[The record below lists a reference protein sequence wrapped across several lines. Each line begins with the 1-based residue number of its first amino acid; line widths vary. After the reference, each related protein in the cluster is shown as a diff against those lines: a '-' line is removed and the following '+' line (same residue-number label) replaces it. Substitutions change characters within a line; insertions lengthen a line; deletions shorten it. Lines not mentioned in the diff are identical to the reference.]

1 MNVPFY
7 IARKY
12 FFSSKKI
19 NYVHILSLVSQFGIA
34 IGTIALVLVMSV
46 FNGFENLVLDMYN
59 VFDPHIRVTSN
70 DGKNFDS
77 DQVNKVIGNIDGVA
91 NFSSVLEEKILVEYN
106 SKQYIA
112 VIKGVDAN
120 YRELTNFDSLI
131 VDGGYIDDFKSNN
144 VAMVGRGIA
153 YYLSMHIGSVFDNL
167 RVYLPNRDSKNLLKL
182 EKAFTSSS
190 ISPVGV
196 FGVQQE
202 IDSKYIIVPLNFVQ
216 DLINRDKYV
225 SAIEIKLKSS
235 DSMINI
241 QNILKE
247 KLDSKYLIQNTLW
260 WIEYARLS
268 GIRVDTYPYSDKD
281 FMSDWTLAVMDE
293 YPNFNIVGEEW
304 SDNPIVISYWQKDKI
319 NHDGYVSFLPT
330 LMDFP
335 LQISFTE
342 ALLDDFSW
350 GNGFIKP
357 YKTLASDFLYPN
369 PNNLLIF
376 PDNHD
381 MTRFFTQVNN
391 DIDLFKM
398 GIVYYSTMRGIPQF
412 YYGTEILMNSDENP
426 GDHGLIRTEFPGGW
440 PDHSKNAFT
449 GDGLSYKERQTQL
462 FFKEILNWRKDNKV
476 IHNGK
481 LIQFAPKGGIYS
493 FFRILNNKMVWVI
506 FNRNNSSETLET
518 SRFDEL
524 IENYEIAFDVINK
537 KKVSISEKII
547 INAKS
552 ALILEIE

>member
-70 DGKNFDS
+70 EGKNFDS
-77 DQVNKVIGNIDGVA
+77 DEVNKVIGDIDGVA

-112 VIKGVDAN
+112 VIKGVDEN

-131 VDGGYIDDFKSNN
+131 VDGGYIDDFKNNN

-241 QNILKE
+241 QNLLKE
-247 KLDSKYLIQNTLW
+247 KLDSKYLIQNRFEQQEFLYKILNTERLVVVIILLFIVLIASFNIISSLIILIIDKKKD
-260 WIEYARLS
+260 IESLFNFGVENHSIKQVFIYKSMLGVFVGSFS
-268 GIRVDTYPYSDKD
+268 GI
-281 FMSDWTLAVMDE
+281 
-293 YPNFNIVGEEW
+293 I
-304 SDNPIVISYWQKDKI
+304 I
-319 NHDGYVSFLPT
+319 
-330 LMDFP
+330 
-335 LQISFTE
+335 
-342 ALLDDFSW
+342 
-350 GNGFIKP
+350 GFILAYLQQEFGLIKMGAGSFVIDAYP
-357 YKTLASDFLYPN
+357 VSIKLNDIIIIQLIVLLIGLLASWF
-369 PNNLLIF
+369 
-376 PDNHD
+376 
-381 MTRFFTQVNN
+381 
-391 DIDLFKM
+391 
-398 GIVYYSTMRGIPQF
+398 
-412 YYGTEILMNSDENP
+412 
-426 GDHGLIRTEFPGGW
+426 
-440 PDHSKNAFT
+440 
-449 GDGLSYKERQTQL
+449 
-462 FFKEILNWRKDNKV
+462 
-476 IHNGK
+476 
-481 LIQFAPKGGIYS
+481 
-493 FFRILNNKMVWVI
+493 
-506 FNRNNSSETLET
+506 T
-518 SRFDEL
+518 SRL
-524 IENYEIAFDVINK
+524 MLNRV
-537 KKVSISEKII
+537 
-547 INAKS
+547 
-552 ALILEIE
+552 

>member
-1 MNVPFY
+1 VNVPFY

-70 DGKNFDS
+70 EGKNFDS
-77 DQVNKVIGNIDGVA
+77 DEVNKVIGDIDGVA

-112 VIKGVDAN
+112 VIKGVDEN

-247 KLDSKYLIQNTLW
+247 KLDSKYLIQNRFEQQEFLYKILNTERLVVIIILLFIVLIASFNIISSLIILIIDKKKD
-260 WIEYARLS
+260 IESLFNFGVENHSIKKVFIYKSMLGVFVGSFS
-268 GIRVDTYPYSDKD
+268 GI
-281 FMSDWTLAVMDE
+281 
-293 YPNFNIVGEEW
+293 I
-304 SDNPIVISYWQKDKI
+304 I
-319 NHDGYVSFLPT
+319 
-330 LMDFP
+330 
-335 LQISFTE
+335 
-342 ALLDDFSW
+342 
-350 GNGFIKP
+350 GFILAYLQQEFGLIKMGAGSFVIDAYP
-357 YKTLASDFLYPN
+357 VSIKLNDIIIIQLIVLLIGLLASWF
-369 PNNLLIF
+369 
-376 PDNHD
+376 
-381 MTRFFTQVNN
+381 
-391 DIDLFKM
+391 
-398 GIVYYSTMRGIPQF
+398 
-412 YYGTEILMNSDENP
+412 
-426 GDHGLIRTEFPGGW
+426 
-440 PDHSKNAFT
+440 
-449 GDGLSYKERQTQL
+449 
-462 FFKEILNWRKDNKV
+462 
-476 IHNGK
+476 
-481 LIQFAPKGGIYS
+481 
-493 FFRILNNKMVWVI
+493 
-506 FNRNNSSETLET
+506 T
-518 SRFDEL
+518 SRL
-524 IENYEIAFDVINK
+524 MLNRV
-537 KKVSISEKII
+537 
-547 INAKS
+547 
-552 ALILEIE
+552 

>member
-1 MNVPFY
+1 MPFY

-112 VIKGVDAN
+112 VIKGVDEN

-247 KLDSKYLIQNTLW
+247 KLDSKYLIQNRFEQQEFLYKILNTERLVVIIILLFIVLIASFNIISSLIILIIDKKKD
-260 WIEYARLS
+260 IESLFNFGVENHSIKQVFIYKSMLGVFVGSFS
-268 GIRVDTYPYSDKD
+268 GIIIGFILAYLQQEFGLIKMGVGSFVIDAYPISIKLNDIIIIQ
-281 FMSDWTLAVMDE
+281 L
-293 YPNFNIVGEEW
+293 
-304 SDNPIVISYWQKDKI
+304 IVILI
-319 NHDGYVSFLPT
+319 GL
-330 LMDFP
+330 
-335 LQISFTE
+335 
-342 ALLDDFSW
+342 
-350 GNGFIKP
+350 
-357 YKTLASDFLYPN
+357 LASWF
-369 PNNLLIF
+369 
-376 PDNHD
+376 
-381 MTRFFTQVNN
+381 
-391 DIDLFKM
+391 
-398 GIVYYSTMRGIPQF
+398 
-412 YYGTEILMNSDENP
+412 
-426 GDHGLIRTEFPGGW
+426 
-440 PDHSKNAFT
+440 
-449 GDGLSYKERQTQL
+449 
-462 FFKEILNWRKDNKV
+462 
-476 IHNGK
+476 
-481 LIQFAPKGGIYS
+481 
-493 FFRILNNKMVWVI
+493 
-506 FNRNNSSETLET
+506 T
-518 SRFDEL
+518 SRL
-524 IENYEIAFDVINK
+524 MLNRV
-537 KKVSISEKII
+537 
-547 INAKS
+547 
-552 ALILEIE
+552 

>member
-1 MNVPFY
+1 VNVPFY

-12 FFSSKKI
+12 FFSFKKI

-70 DGKNFDS
+70 EGKNFDS
-77 DQVNKVIGNIDGVA
+77 DEVNKVIGDIDGVA

-112 VIKGVDAN
+112 VIKGVDEN

-131 VDGGYIDDFKSNN
+131 VDGGYIDDFKNNN

-241 QNILKE
+241 QNLLKE
-247 KLDSKYLIQNTLW
+247 KLDSKYLIQNRFEQQEFLYKILNTERLVVVIILLFIVLIASFNIISSLIILIIDKKKD
-260 WIEYARLS
+260 IESLFNFGVENHSIKQVFIYKSMLGVFVGSFS
-268 GIRVDTYPYSDKD
+268 GI
-281 FMSDWTLAVMDE
+281 
-293 YPNFNIVGEEW
+293 I
-304 SDNPIVISYWQKDKI
+304 I
-319 NHDGYVSFLPT
+319 
-330 LMDFP
+330 
-335 LQISFTE
+335 
-342 ALLDDFSW
+342 
-350 GNGFIKP
+350 GFILAYLQQEFGLIKMGAGSFVIDAYP
-357 YKTLASDFLYPN
+357 VSIKLNDIIIIQLIVLLIGLLASWF
-369 PNNLLIF
+369 
-376 PDNHD
+376 
-381 MTRFFTQVNN
+381 
-391 DIDLFKM
+391 
-398 GIVYYSTMRGIPQF
+398 
-412 YYGTEILMNSDENP
+412 
-426 GDHGLIRTEFPGGW
+426 
-440 PDHSKNAFT
+440 
-449 GDGLSYKERQTQL
+449 
-462 FFKEILNWRKDNKV
+462 
-476 IHNGK
+476 
-481 LIQFAPKGGIYS
+481 
-493 FFRILNNKMVWVI
+493 
-506 FNRNNSSETLET
+506 T
-518 SRFDEL
+518 SRVML
-524 IENYEIAFDVINK
+524 NRV
-537 KKVSISEKII
+537 
-547 INAKS
+547 
-552 ALILEIE
+552 

>member
-112 VIKGVDAN
+112 VIKGVDEN

-247 KLDSKYLIQNTLW
+247 KLDSKYLIQNRFEQQEFLYKILNTERLVVIIILLFIVLIASFNIISSLIILIIDKKKD
-260 WIEYARLS
+260 IESLFNFGVENHSIKKVFIYKSMLGVFVGSFS
-268 GIRVDTYPYSDKD
+268 GI
-281 FMSDWTLAVMDE
+281 
-293 YPNFNIVGEEW
+293 I
-304 SDNPIVISYWQKDKI
+304 I
-319 NHDGYVSFLPT
+319 
-330 LMDFP
+330 
-335 LQISFTE
+335 
-342 ALLDDFSW
+342 
-350 GNGFIKP
+350 GFILAYLQQELGLIKMGVGSFVIDAYP
-357 YKTLASDFLYPN
+357 ISIKLNDIIIIQLIVLLIGLLASWF
-369 PNNLLIF
+369 
-376 PDNHD
+376 
-381 MTRFFTQVNN
+381 
-391 DIDLFKM
+391 
-398 GIVYYSTMRGIPQF
+398 
-412 YYGTEILMNSDENP
+412 
-426 GDHGLIRTEFPGGW
+426 
-440 PDHSKNAFT
+440 
-449 GDGLSYKERQTQL
+449 
-462 FFKEILNWRKDNKV
+462 
-476 IHNGK
+476 
-481 LIQFAPKGGIYS
+481 
-493 FFRILNNKMVWVI
+493 
-506 FNRNNSSETLET
+506 T
-518 SRFDEL
+518 SRL
-524 IENYEIAFDVINK
+524 MLNRV
-537 KKVSISEKII
+537 
-547 INAKS
+547 
-552 ALILEIE
+552 

>member
-1 MNVPFY
+1 MNTPFY

-77 DQVNKVIGNIDGVA
+77 DQVNKVIRNIDGVA

-112 VIKGVDAN
+112 VLKGVDEN

-241 QNILKE
+241 QNLLKE
-247 KLDSKYLIQNTLW
+247 KLDSKYLIQNRFEQQEFLYKILNTERLVVVIILLFIVLIASFNIISSLIILIIDKKKD
-260 WIEYARLS
+260 IESLFNFGFENHSIKKVFIYKSMLGVFVGSFS
-268 GIRVDTYPYSDKD
+268 GI
-281 FMSDWTLAVMDE
+281 
-293 YPNFNIVGEEW
+293 I
-304 SDNPIVISYWQKDKI
+304 I
-319 NHDGYVSFLPT
+319 
-330 LMDFP
+330 
-335 LQISFTE
+335 
-342 ALLDDFSW
+342 
-350 GNGFIKP
+350 GFILAYLQQEFGLIKMGVGSFVIDAYP
-357 YKTLASDFLYPN
+357 VSIKLNDIIIIQLIVLLIGLLASWF
-369 PNNLLIF
+369 
-376 PDNHD
+376 
-381 MTRFFTQVNN
+381 
-391 DIDLFKM
+391 
-398 GIVYYSTMRGIPQF
+398 
-412 YYGTEILMNSDENP
+412 
-426 GDHGLIRTEFPGGW
+426 
-440 PDHSKNAFT
+440 
-449 GDGLSYKERQTQL
+449 
-462 FFKEILNWRKDNKV
+462 
-476 IHNGK
+476 
-481 LIQFAPKGGIYS
+481 
-493 FFRILNNKMVWVI
+493 
-506 FNRNNSSETLET
+506 T
-518 SRFDEL
+518 SRL
-524 IENYEIAFDVINK
+524 MLNRV
-537 KKVSISEKII
+537 
-547 INAKS
+547 
-552 ALILEIE
+552 

>member
-1 MNVPFY
+1 VNVPFY

-70 DGKNFDS
+70 EGKNFDS
-77 DQVNKVIGNIDGVA
+77 DEVNKVIGDIDGVA

-112 VIKGVDAN
+112 VIKGVDEN

-247 KLDSKYLIQNTLW
+247 KLDSKYLIQNRFEQQEFLYKILNTERLVVVIILLFIVLIASFNIISSLIILIIDKKKD
-260 WIEYARLS
+260 IESLFNFGVENQSIKQVFIYKSMLGVFVGSFS
-268 GIRVDTYPYSDKD
+268 GI
-281 FMSDWTLAVMDE
+281 
-293 YPNFNIVGEEW
+293 I
-304 SDNPIVISYWQKDKI
+304 I
-319 NHDGYVSFLPT
+319 
-330 LMDFP
+330 
-335 LQISFTE
+335 
-342 ALLDDFSW
+342 
-350 GNGFIKP
+350 GFILAYLQQEFGLIKMGVGSFVIDAYP
-357 YKTLASDFLYPN
+357 VSIKLNDIIIIQLIVLLIGLLASWF
-369 PNNLLIF
+369 
-376 PDNHD
+376 
-381 MTRFFTQVNN
+381 
-391 DIDLFKM
+391 
-398 GIVYYSTMRGIPQF
+398 
-412 YYGTEILMNSDENP
+412 
-426 GDHGLIRTEFPGGW
+426 
-440 PDHSKNAFT
+440 
-449 GDGLSYKERQTQL
+449 
-462 FFKEILNWRKDNKV
+462 
-476 IHNGK
+476 
-481 LIQFAPKGGIYS
+481 
-493 FFRILNNKMVWVI
+493 
-506 FNRNNSSETLET
+506 T
-518 SRFDEL
+518 SRL
-524 IENYEIAFDVINK
+524 MLNRV
-537 KKVSISEKII
+537 
-547 INAKS
+547 
-552 ALILEIE
+552 

>member
-1 MNVPFY
+1 VNVPFY

-70 DGKNFDS
+70 EGKNFDS
-77 DQVNKVIGNIDGVA
+77 DEVNKVIGDIDGVA

-112 VIKGVDAN
+112 VIKGVDEN

-131 VDGGYIDDFKSNN
+131 VDGGYIHDFKNNN

-241 QNILKE
+241 QNLLKE
-247 KLDSKYLIQNTLW
+247 KLDSKYLIQNRFEQQEFLYKILNTERLVVVIILLFIVLIASFNIISSLIILIIDKKKD
-260 WIEYARLS
+260 IESLFNFGVENHSIKQVFIYKSMLGVFVGSFS
-268 GIRVDTYPYSDKD
+268 GI
-281 FMSDWTLAVMDE
+281 
-293 YPNFNIVGEEW
+293 I
-304 SDNPIVISYWQKDKI
+304 I
-319 NHDGYVSFLPT
+319 
-330 LMDFP
+330 
-335 LQISFTE
+335 
-342 ALLDDFSW
+342 
-350 GNGFIKP
+350 GFILAYLQQEFGLIKMGAGSFVIDAYP
-357 YKTLASDFLYPN
+357 VSIKLNDIIIIQLIVLLIGLLASWF
-369 PNNLLIF
+369 
-376 PDNHD
+376 
-381 MTRFFTQVNN
+381 
-391 DIDLFKM
+391 
-398 GIVYYSTMRGIPQF
+398 
-412 YYGTEILMNSDENP
+412 
-426 GDHGLIRTEFPGGW
+426 
-440 PDHSKNAFT
+440 
-449 GDGLSYKERQTQL
+449 
-462 FFKEILNWRKDNKV
+462 
-476 IHNGK
+476 
-481 LIQFAPKGGIYS
+481 
-493 FFRILNNKMVWVI
+493 
-506 FNRNNSSETLET
+506 T
-518 SRFDEL
+518 SRL
-524 IENYEIAFDVINK
+524 MLNRV
-537 KKVSISEKII
+537 
-547 INAKS
+547 
-552 ALILEIE
+552 

>member
-1 MNVPFY
+1 VNVPFY

-70 DGKNFDS
+70 EGKNFDS
-77 DQVNKVIGNIDGVA
+77 DEVNKVIGDIDGVA

-112 VIKGVDAN
+112 VLKGVDEN

-167 RVYLPNRDSKNLLKL
+167 KVYLPNRDSKNLLKL

-235 DSMINI
+235 DLMINI
-241 QNILKE
+241 QNLLKE
-247 KLDSKYLIQNTLW
+247 KLDSKYLIQNRFEQQEFLYKILNTERLVVVIILLFIVLIASFNIISSLIILIIDKKKD
-260 WIEYARLS
+260 IESLFNFGFENHSIKKVFIYKSMLGVFVGSFS
-268 GIRVDTYPYSDKD
+268 GI
-281 FMSDWTLAVMDE
+281 
-293 YPNFNIVGEEW
+293 I
-304 SDNPIVISYWQKDKI
+304 I
-319 NHDGYVSFLPT
+319 
-330 LMDFP
+330 
-335 LQISFTE
+335 
-342 ALLDDFSW
+342 
-350 GNGFIKP
+350 GFILAYLQQEFGLIKMGVGSFVIDAYP
-357 YKTLASDFLYPN
+357 VNIRLNDIIIIQLIVLLIGLLASWF
-369 PNNLLIF
+369 
-376 PDNHD
+376 
-381 MTRFFTQVNN
+381 
-391 DIDLFKM
+391 
-398 GIVYYSTMRGIPQF
+398 
-412 YYGTEILMNSDENP
+412 
-426 GDHGLIRTEFPGGW
+426 
-440 PDHSKNAFT
+440 
-449 GDGLSYKERQTQL
+449 
-462 FFKEILNWRKDNKV
+462 
-476 IHNGK
+476 
-481 LIQFAPKGGIYS
+481 
-493 FFRILNNKMVWVI
+493 
-506 FNRNNSSETLET
+506 T
-518 SRFDEL
+518 SRL
-524 IENYEIAFDVINK
+524 MLNRV
-537 KKVSISEKII
+537 
-547 INAKS
+547 
-552 ALILEIE
+552 

>member
-77 DQVNKVIGNIDGVA
+77 DHVNKVIGNIDGVA

-112 VIKGVDAN
+112 VIKGVDEN

-131 VDGGYIDDFKSNN
+131 VDGGYIDDFKNNN

-241 QNILKE
+241 QNLLKE
-247 KLDSKYLIQNTLW
+247 KLDSKYLIQNRFEQQEFLYKILNTERLVVVIILLFIVLIASFNIISSLIILIIDKKKD
-260 WIEYARLS
+260 IESLFNFGVENHSIKKVFIYKSMLGVFVGSFS
-268 GIRVDTYPYSDKD
+268 GI
-281 FMSDWTLAVMDE
+281 
-293 YPNFNIVGEEW
+293 I
-304 SDNPIVISYWQKDKI
+304 I
-319 NHDGYVSFLPT
+319 
-330 LMDFP
+330 
-335 LQISFTE
+335 
-342 ALLDDFSW
+342 
-350 GNGFIKP
+350 GFILAYLQQEFGLIKMGVGSFVIDAYP
-357 YKTLASDFLYPN
+357 VSIKLNDIIIIQLIVLLIGLLASWF
-369 PNNLLIF
+369 
-376 PDNHD
+376 
-381 MTRFFTQVNN
+381 
-391 DIDLFKM
+391 
-398 GIVYYSTMRGIPQF
+398 
-412 YYGTEILMNSDENP
+412 
-426 GDHGLIRTEFPGGW
+426 
-440 PDHSKNAFT
+440 
-449 GDGLSYKERQTQL
+449 
-462 FFKEILNWRKDNKV
+462 
-476 IHNGK
+476 
-481 LIQFAPKGGIYS
+481 
-493 FFRILNNKMVWVI
+493 
-506 FNRNNSSETLET
+506 T
-518 SRFDEL
+518 SRL
-524 IENYEIAFDVINK
+524 MLNRV
-537 KKVSISEKII
+537 
-547 INAKS
+547 
-552 ALILEIE
+552 

>member
-70 DGKNFDS
+70 EGKNFDS
-77 DQVNKVIGNIDGVA
+77 DEVNKVIGDIDGVA

-112 VIKGVDAN
+112 VIKGVDEN

-153 YYLSMHIGSVFDNL
+153 YYLSIHIGSVFDNL

-225 SAIEIKLKSS
+225 SAIEIKLKSTN
-235 DSMINI
+235 SMINI

-247 KLDSKYLIQNTLW
+247 KLDSKYLIQNRFEQQEFLYKILNTERLVVVIILLFIVLIASFNIISSLIILIIDKKKD
-260 WIEYARLS
+260 IESLFNFGFENHSIKKVFIYKSMLGVFVGSFS
-268 GIRVDTYPYSDKD
+268 GI
-281 FMSDWTLAVMDE
+281 
-293 YPNFNIVGEEW
+293 I
-304 SDNPIVISYWQKDKI
+304 I
-319 NHDGYVSFLPT
+319 
-330 LMDFP
+330 
-335 LQISFTE
+335 
-342 ALLDDFSW
+342 
-350 GNGFIKP
+350 GFILAYLQQEFGLIKMGAGSFVIDAYP
-357 YKTLASDFLYPN
+357 VSIKLNDIIIIQLIVLLIGLLASWF
-369 PNNLLIF
+369 
-376 PDNHD
+376 
-381 MTRFFTQVNN
+381 
-391 DIDLFKM
+391 
-398 GIVYYSTMRGIPQF
+398 
-412 YYGTEILMNSDENP
+412 
-426 GDHGLIRTEFPGGW
+426 
-440 PDHSKNAFT
+440 
-449 GDGLSYKERQTQL
+449 
-462 FFKEILNWRKDNKV
+462 
-476 IHNGK
+476 
-481 LIQFAPKGGIYS
+481 
-493 FFRILNNKMVWVI
+493 
-506 FNRNNSSETLET
+506 T
-518 SRFDEL
+518 SRL
-524 IENYEIAFDVINK
+524 MLNRV
-537 KKVSISEKII
+537 
-547 INAKS
+547 
-552 ALILEIE
+552 

>member
-70 DGKNFDS
+70 EGKNFDS
-77 DQVNKVIGNIDGVA
+77 DEVNKVIGDIDGVA

-112 VIKGVDAN
+112 VIKGVDEN

-131 VDGGYIDDFKSNN
+131 VDGGYIDDFKNNN

-241 QNILKE
+241 QNLLKE
-247 KLDSKYLIQNTLW
+247 KLDSKYLIQNRFEQQEFLYKILNTERLVVVIILLFIVLIASFNIISSLIILIIDKKKD
-260 WIEYARLS
+260 IESLFNFGVENHSIKKVFIYKSMLGVFVGSFS
-268 GIRVDTYPYSDKD
+268 GI
-281 FMSDWTLAVMDE
+281 
-293 YPNFNIVGEEW
+293 I
-304 SDNPIVISYWQKDKI
+304 I
-319 NHDGYVSFLPT
+319 
-330 LMDFP
+330 
-335 LQISFTE
+335 
-342 ALLDDFSW
+342 
-350 GNGFIKP
+350 GFILAYLQQEFGLIKMGAGSFVIDAYP
-357 YKTLASDFLYPN
+357 VSIKLNDIIIIQLIVLLIGLLASWF
-369 PNNLLIF
+369 
-376 PDNHD
+376 
-381 MTRFFTQVNN
+381 
-391 DIDLFKM
+391 
-398 GIVYYSTMRGIPQF
+398 
-412 YYGTEILMNSDENP
+412 
-426 GDHGLIRTEFPGGW
+426 
-440 PDHSKNAFT
+440 
-449 GDGLSYKERQTQL
+449 
-462 FFKEILNWRKDNKV
+462 
-476 IHNGK
+476 
-481 LIQFAPKGGIYS
+481 
-493 FFRILNNKMVWVI
+493 
-506 FNRNNSSETLET
+506 T
-518 SRFDEL
+518 SRL
-524 IENYEIAFDVINK
+524 MLNRV
-537 KKVSISEKII
+537 
-547 INAKS
+547 
-552 ALILEIE
+552 

>member
-1 MNVPFY
+1 VNVPFY
-7 IARKY
+7 IAKKY

-77 DQVNKVIGNIDGVA
+77 DQVNKVIGNTDGVA

-112 VIKGVDAN
+112 VIKGVDEN

-247 KLDSKYLIQNTLW
+247 KLDSKYLIQNRFEQQEFLYKILNTERLVVIIILLFIVLIASFNIISSLIILIIDKKKD
-260 WIEYARLS
+260 IESLFNFGVENHSIKKVFIYKSMLGVFVGSFS
-268 GIRVDTYPYSDKD
+268 GI
-281 FMSDWTLAVMDE
+281 
-293 YPNFNIVGEEW
+293 I
-304 SDNPIVISYWQKDKI
+304 I
-319 NHDGYVSFLPT
+319 
-330 LMDFP
+330 
-335 LQISFTE
+335 
-342 ALLDDFSW
+342 
-350 GNGFIKP
+350 GFILAYLQQEFGLIKMGVGSFVIDAYP
-357 YKTLASDFLYPN
+357 VSIKLNDIIIIQLIVLLIGLLASWF
-369 PNNLLIF
+369 
-376 PDNHD
+376 
-381 MTRFFTQVNN
+381 
-391 DIDLFKM
+391 
-398 GIVYYSTMRGIPQF
+398 
-412 YYGTEILMNSDENP
+412 
-426 GDHGLIRTEFPGGW
+426 
-440 PDHSKNAFT
+440 
-449 GDGLSYKERQTQL
+449 
-462 FFKEILNWRKDNKV
+462 
-476 IHNGK
+476 
-481 LIQFAPKGGIYS
+481 
-493 FFRILNNKMVWVI
+493 
-506 FNRNNSSETLET
+506 T
-518 SRFDEL
+518 SRL
-524 IENYEIAFDVINK
+524 MLNRV
-537 KKVSISEKII
+537 
-547 INAKS
+547 
-552 ALILEIE
+552 

>member
-1 MNVPFY
+1 MNFPFY

-12 FFSSKKI
+12 FFSAKKI

-34 IGTIALVLVMSV
+34 VGTIALVLVMSV

-77 DQVNKVIGNIDGVA
+77 DEVNKVIGDIDGVA

-112 VIKGVDAN
+112 VLKGVDEN

-144 VAMVGRGIA
+144 VAIVGRGIA

-196 FGVQQE
+196 FGIQQE

-241 QNILKE
+241 QNI
-247 KLDSKYLIQNTLW
+247 I
-260 WIEYARLS
+260 
-268 GIRVDTYPYSDKD
+268 
-281 FMSDWTLAVMDE
+281 
-293 YPNFNIVGEEW
+293 NF
-304 SDNPIVISYWQKDKI
+304 
-319 NHDGYVSFLPT
+319 
-330 LMDFP
+330 
-335 LQISFTE
+335 
-342 ALLDDFSW
+342 
-350 GNGFIKP
+350 
-357 YKTLASDFLYPN
+357 
-369 PNNLLIF
+369 
-376 PDNHD
+376 
-381 MTRFFTQVNN
+381 FF
-391 DIDLFKM
+391 
-398 GIVYYSTMRGIPQF
+398 
-412 YYGTEILMNSDENP
+412 
-426 GDHGLIRTEFPGGW
+426 
-440 PDHSKNAFT
+440 
-449 GDGLSYKERQTQL
+449 
-462 FFKEILNWRKDNKV
+462 
-476 IHNGK
+476 
-481 LIQFAPKGGIYS
+481 
-493 FFRILNNKMVWVI
+493 
-506 FNRNNSSETLET
+506 
-518 SRFDEL
+518 
-524 IENYEIAFDVINK
+524 
-537 KKVSISEKII
+537 
-547 INAKS
+547 
-552 ALILEIE
+552 

>member
-1 MNVPFY
+1 VNTPFY

-59 VFDPHIRVTSN
+59 VFDPHIKVTSKE
-70 DGKNFDS
+70 GKNFDS
-77 DQVNKVIGNIDGVA
+77 DEVNKVIGDIDGVA

-112 VIKGVDAN
+112 VLKGVDEN

-167 RVYLPNRDSKNLLKL
+167 RVYLPNRDSKNLFKL

-247 KLDSKYLIQNTLW
+247 KLDSKYLIQNRFEQQEFLYKILNTERLVVVIILLFIVLIASFNIISSLIILIIDKKKD
-260 WIEYARLS
+260 IESLFNFGFENHSIKKVFIYKSMLGVFAGSFS
-268 GIRVDTYPYSDKD
+268 GI
-281 FMSDWTLAVMDE
+281 
-293 YPNFNIVGEEW
+293 I
-304 SDNPIVISYWQKDKI
+304 I
-319 NHDGYVSFLPT
+319 
-330 LMDFP
+330 
-335 LQISFTE
+335 
-342 ALLDDFSW
+342 
-350 GNGFIKP
+350 GFILAYLQQEFGLIKMGVGSFVIDAYP
-357 YKTLASDFLYPN
+357 VSIRLNDIIIIQLIVLLIGLLASWF
-369 PNNLLIF
+369 
-376 PDNHD
+376 
-381 MTRFFTQVNN
+381 
-391 DIDLFKM
+391 
-398 GIVYYSTMRGIPQF
+398 
-412 YYGTEILMNSDENP
+412 
-426 GDHGLIRTEFPGGW
+426 
-440 PDHSKNAFT
+440 
-449 GDGLSYKERQTQL
+449 
-462 FFKEILNWRKDNKV
+462 
-476 IHNGK
+476 
-481 LIQFAPKGGIYS
+481 
-493 FFRILNNKMVWVI
+493 
-506 FNRNNSSETLET
+506 T
-518 SRFDEL
+518 SRL
-524 IENYEIAFDVINK
+524 MLNRV
-537 KKVSISEKII
+537 
-547 INAKS
+547 
-552 ALILEIE
+552 

>member
-70 DGKNFDS
+70 EGKNFDS
-77 DQVNKVIGNIDGVA
+77 DEVNKVIGDIDGVA

-112 VIKGVDAN
+112 VIKGVDEN

-247 KLDSKYLIQNTLW
+247 KLDSKYLIQNRFEQQEFLYKILNTERLVVIIILLFIVLIASFNIISSLIILIIDKKKD
-260 WIEYARLS
+260 IESLFNFGVENHSIKKVFIYKSMLGVFVGSFS
-268 GIRVDTYPYSDKD
+268 GI
-281 FMSDWTLAVMDE
+281 
-293 YPNFNIVGEEW
+293 I
-304 SDNPIVISYWQKDKI
+304 I
-319 NHDGYVSFLPT
+319 
-330 LMDFP
+330 
-335 LQISFTE
+335 
-342 ALLDDFSW
+342 
-350 GNGFIKP
+350 GFILAYLQQELGLIKMGVGSFVIDAYP
-357 YKTLASDFLYPN
+357 ISIKLNDIIIIQLIVLLIGLLASWF
-369 PNNLLIF
+369 
-376 PDNHD
+376 
-381 MTRFFTQVNN
+381 
-391 DIDLFKM
+391 
-398 GIVYYSTMRGIPQF
+398 
-412 YYGTEILMNSDENP
+412 
-426 GDHGLIRTEFPGGW
+426 
-440 PDHSKNAFT
+440 
-449 GDGLSYKERQTQL
+449 
-462 FFKEILNWRKDNKV
+462 
-476 IHNGK
+476 
-481 LIQFAPKGGIYS
+481 
-493 FFRILNNKMVWVI
+493 
-506 FNRNNSSETLET
+506 T
-518 SRFDEL
+518 SRL
-524 IENYEIAFDVINK
+524 MLNRV
-537 KKVSISEKII
+537 
-547 INAKS
+547 
-552 ALILEIE
+552 

>member
-112 VIKGVDAN
+112 VIKGVDEN

-247 KLDSKYLIQNTLW
+247 KLDSKYLIQNRFEQQEFLYKILNTERLVVIIILLFIVLIASFNIISSLIILIIDKKKD
-260 WIEYARLS
+260 IESLFNFGVENHSIKKVFIYKSMLGVFVGSFS
-268 GIRVDTYPYSDKD
+268 GIIIGLILAYLQQEFGLIKMGAGSFVIDAYPVSIKLNDIIIIQ
-281 FMSDWTLAVMDE
+281 L
-293 YPNFNIVGEEW
+293 IV
-304 SDNPIVISYWQKDKI
+304 
-319 NHDGYVSFLPT
+319 
-330 LMDFP
+330 
-335 LQISFTE
+335 
-342 ALLDDFSW
+342 LLI
-350 GNGFIKP
+350 GL
-357 YKTLASDFLYPN
+357 LASWF
-369 PNNLLIF
+369 
-376 PDNHD
+376 
-381 MTRFFTQVNN
+381 
-391 DIDLFKM
+391 
-398 GIVYYSTMRGIPQF
+398 
-412 YYGTEILMNSDENP
+412 
-426 GDHGLIRTEFPGGW
+426 
-440 PDHSKNAFT
+440 
-449 GDGLSYKERQTQL
+449 
-462 FFKEILNWRKDNKV
+462 
-476 IHNGK
+476 
-481 LIQFAPKGGIYS
+481 
-493 FFRILNNKMVWVI
+493 
-506 FNRNNSSETLET
+506 T
-518 SRFDEL
+518 SRL
-524 IENYEIAFDVINK
+524 MLNRV
-537 KKVSISEKII
+537 
-547 INAKS
+547 
-552 ALILEIE
+552 

>member
-70 DGKNFDS
+70 EGKNFDS
-77 DQVNKVIGNIDGVA
+77 DEVNKVIGNIDGVA

-112 VIKGVDAN
+112 VIKGVDEN

-241 QNILKE
+241 QNLLKE
-247 KLDSKYLIQNTLW
+247 KLDSKYLIQNRFEQQEFLYKILNTERLVVVIILLFIVLIASFNIISSLIILIIDKKKD
-260 WIEYARLS
+260 IESLFNFGVENHSIKKVFIYKSMLGVFVGSFS
-268 GIRVDTYPYSDKD
+268 GI
-281 FMSDWTLAVMDE
+281 
-293 YPNFNIVGEEW
+293 I
-304 SDNPIVISYWQKDKI
+304 I
-319 NHDGYVSFLPT
+319 
-330 LMDFP
+330 
-335 LQISFTE
+335 
-342 ALLDDFSW
+342 
-350 GNGFIKP
+350 GFILAYLQQEFGLIKMGAGSFVIDAYP
-357 YKTLASDFLYPN
+357 VSIKLNDIIIIQLIVLLIGLLASWF
-369 PNNLLIF
+369 
-376 PDNHD
+376 
-381 MTRFFTQVNN
+381 
-391 DIDLFKM
+391 
-398 GIVYYSTMRGIPQF
+398 
-412 YYGTEILMNSDENP
+412 
-426 GDHGLIRTEFPGGW
+426 
-440 PDHSKNAFT
+440 
-449 GDGLSYKERQTQL
+449 
-462 FFKEILNWRKDNKV
+462 
-476 IHNGK
+476 
-481 LIQFAPKGGIYS
+481 
-493 FFRILNNKMVWVI
+493 
-506 FNRNNSSETLET
+506 T
-518 SRFDEL
+518 SRL
-524 IENYEIAFDVINK
+524 MLNRV
-537 KKVSISEKII
+537 
-547 INAKS
+547 
-552 ALILEIE
+552 

>member
-1 MNVPFY
+1 VNVPFY

-70 DGKNFDS
+70 EGKNFDS
-77 DQVNKVIGNIDGVA
+77 DEVNKVIGDIDGVA

-112 VIKGVDAN
+112 VIKGVDEN
-120 YRELTNFDSLI
+120 YRELTNFDSII
-131 VDGGYIDDFKSNN
+131 VDGGYIDDFTSNN

-241 QNILKE
+241 QNLLKE
-247 KLDSKYLIQNTLW
+247 KLDSKYLIQNRFEQQEFLYKILNTERLVVVIILLFIVLIASFNIISSLIILIIDKKKD
-260 WIEYARLS
+260 IESLFNFGVENHSIKQVFIYKSMLGVFVGSFS
-268 GIRVDTYPYSDKD
+268 GI
-281 FMSDWTLAVMDE
+281 
-293 YPNFNIVGEEW
+293 I
-304 SDNPIVISYWQKDKI
+304 I
-319 NHDGYVSFLPT
+319 
-330 LMDFP
+330 
-335 LQISFTE
+335 
-342 ALLDDFSW
+342 
-350 GNGFIKP
+350 GFILAYLQQEFGLIKMGEGSFVIDAYP
-357 YKTLASDFLYPN
+357 VSIKLNDIIIIQLIVLLIGLLASWF
-369 PNNLLIF
+369 
-376 PDNHD
+376 
-381 MTRFFTQVNN
+381 
-391 DIDLFKM
+391 
-398 GIVYYSTMRGIPQF
+398 
-412 YYGTEILMNSDENP
+412 
-426 GDHGLIRTEFPGGW
+426 
-440 PDHSKNAFT
+440 
-449 GDGLSYKERQTQL
+449 
-462 FFKEILNWRKDNKV
+462 
-476 IHNGK
+476 
-481 LIQFAPKGGIYS
+481 
-493 FFRILNNKMVWVI
+493 
-506 FNRNNSSETLET
+506 T
-518 SRFDEL
+518 SRL
-524 IENYEIAFDVINK
+524 MLNRV
-537 KKVSISEKII
+537 
-547 INAKS
+547 
-552 ALILEIE
+552 

>member
-1 MNVPFY
+1 MPFY

-70 DGKNFDS
+70 EGKNFDS
-77 DQVNKVIGNIDGVA
+77 DEVNKVIGDIDGVA

-112 VIKGVDAN
+112 VIKGVDEN

-247 KLDSKYLIQNTLW
+247 KLDSKYLIQNRFEQQEFLYKILNTERLVVVIILLFIVLIASFNIISSLIILIIDKKKD
-260 WIEYARLS
+260 IESLFNFGVENHSIKKVFIYKSMLGVFVGSFS
-268 GIRVDTYPYSDKD
+268 GI
-281 FMSDWTLAVMDE
+281 
-293 YPNFNIVGEEW
+293 I
-304 SDNPIVISYWQKDKI
+304 I
-319 NHDGYVSFLPT
+319 
-330 LMDFP
+330 
-335 LQISFTE
+335 
-342 ALLDDFSW
+342 
-350 GNGFIKP
+350 GFILAYLQQEFGLIKMGAGSFVIDAYP
-357 YKTLASDFLYPN
+357 VSIKLNDIIIIQLIVLLIGFLASWF
-369 PNNLLIF
+369 
-376 PDNHD
+376 
-381 MTRFFTQVNN
+381 
-391 DIDLFKM
+391 
-398 GIVYYSTMRGIPQF
+398 
-412 YYGTEILMNSDENP
+412 
-426 GDHGLIRTEFPGGW
+426 
-440 PDHSKNAFT
+440 
-449 GDGLSYKERQTQL
+449 
-462 FFKEILNWRKDNKV
+462 
-476 IHNGK
+476 
-481 LIQFAPKGGIYS
+481 
-493 FFRILNNKMVWVI
+493 
-506 FNRNNSSETLET
+506 T
-518 SRFDEL
+518 SRL
-524 IENYEIAFDVINK
+524 MLNRV
-537 KKVSISEKII
+537 
-547 INAKS
+547 
-552 ALILEIE
+552 

>member
-112 VIKGVDAN
+112 VIKGVDEN

-131 VDGGYIDDFKSNN
+131 VDGGYIDDFKNNN

-247 KLDSKYLIQNTLW
+247 KLDSKYLIQNRFEQQEFLYKILNTERLVVIIILLFIVLIASFNIISSLIILIIDKKKD
-260 WIEYARLS
+260 IESLFNFGVENHSIKQVFIYKSMLGVFVGSFS
-268 GIRVDTYPYSDKD
+268 GI
-281 FMSDWTLAVMDE
+281 
-293 YPNFNIVGEEW
+293 I
-304 SDNPIVISYWQKDKI
+304 I
-319 NHDGYVSFLPT
+319 
-330 LMDFP
+330 
-335 LQISFTE
+335 
-342 ALLDDFSW
+342 
-350 GNGFIKP
+350 GFILAYLQQEFGLIKMGVGSFVIDAYP
-357 YKTLASDFLYPN
+357 VSIKLNDIIIIQLIVLLIGLLASWF
-369 PNNLLIF
+369 
-376 PDNHD
+376 
-381 MTRFFTQVNN
+381 
-391 DIDLFKM
+391 
-398 GIVYYSTMRGIPQF
+398 
-412 YYGTEILMNSDENP
+412 
-426 GDHGLIRTEFPGGW
+426 
-440 PDHSKNAFT
+440 
-449 GDGLSYKERQTQL
+449 
-462 FFKEILNWRKDNKV
+462 
-476 IHNGK
+476 
-481 LIQFAPKGGIYS
+481 
-493 FFRILNNKMVWVI
+493 
-506 FNRNNSSETLET
+506 T
-518 SRFDEL
+518 SRL
-524 IENYEIAFDVINK
+524 MLNRV
-537 KKVSISEKII
+537 
-547 INAKS
+547 
-552 ALILEIE
+552 

>member
-112 VIKGVDAN
+112 VIKGVDEN

-131 VDGGYIDDFKSNN
+131 VDGGYIDDFKNNN

-167 RVYLPNRDSKNLLKL
+167 TVYLPNRDSKNLLKL

-247 KLDSKYLIQNTLW
+247 KLDSKYLIQNRFEQQEFLYKILNTERLVVIIILLFIVLIASFNIISSLIILIIDKKKD
-260 WIEYARLS
+260 IESLFNFGVENHSIKQVFIYKSMLGVFVGSFS
-268 GIRVDTYPYSDKD
+268 GI
-281 FMSDWTLAVMDE
+281 
-293 YPNFNIVGEEW
+293 I
-304 SDNPIVISYWQKDKI
+304 I
-319 NHDGYVSFLPT
+319 
-330 LMDFP
+330 
-335 LQISFTE
+335 
-342 ALLDDFSW
+342 
-350 GNGFIKP
+350 GFILAYLQQEFGLIKMGVGSFVIDAYP
-357 YKTLASDFLYPN
+357 VSIKLNDIIIIQLIVLLIGLLASWF
-369 PNNLLIF
+369 
-376 PDNHD
+376 
-381 MTRFFTQVNN
+381 
-391 DIDLFKM
+391 
-398 GIVYYSTMRGIPQF
+398 
-412 YYGTEILMNSDENP
+412 
-426 GDHGLIRTEFPGGW
+426 
-440 PDHSKNAFT
+440 
-449 GDGLSYKERQTQL
+449 
-462 FFKEILNWRKDNKV
+462 
-476 IHNGK
+476 
-481 LIQFAPKGGIYS
+481 
-493 FFRILNNKMVWVI
+493 
-506 FNRNNSSETLET
+506 T
-518 SRFDEL
+518 SRL
-524 IENYEIAFDVINK
+524 MLNRV
-537 KKVSISEKII
+537 
-547 INAKS
+547 
-552 ALILEIE
+552 

>member
-112 VIKGVDAN
+112 VIKGVDEN

-247 KLDSKYLIQNTLW
+247 KLDSKYLIQNRFEQQEFLYKILNTERLVVVIILLFIVLIASFNIISSLIILIIDKKKD
-260 WIEYARLS
+260 IESLFNFGVENHSIKQVFIYKSMLGVFVGSFS
-268 GIRVDTYPYSDKD
+268 GI
-281 FMSDWTLAVMDE
+281 
-293 YPNFNIVGEEW
+293 I
-304 SDNPIVISYWQKDKI
+304 I
-319 NHDGYVSFLPT
+319 
-330 LMDFP
+330 
-335 LQISFTE
+335 
-342 ALLDDFSW
+342 
-350 GNGFIKP
+350 GFILAYLQQEFGLIKMGAGSFVIDAYP
-357 YKTLASDFLYPN
+357 VSIKLNDIIIIQLIVLLIGLLASWF
-369 PNNLLIF
+369 
-376 PDNHD
+376 
-381 MTRFFTQVNN
+381 
-391 DIDLFKM
+391 
-398 GIVYYSTMRGIPQF
+398 
-412 YYGTEILMNSDENP
+412 
-426 GDHGLIRTEFPGGW
+426 
-440 PDHSKNAFT
+440 
-449 GDGLSYKERQTQL
+449 
-462 FFKEILNWRKDNKV
+462 
-476 IHNGK
+476 
-481 LIQFAPKGGIYS
+481 
-493 FFRILNNKMVWVI
+493 
-506 FNRNNSSETLET
+506 T
-518 SRFDEL
+518 SRL
-524 IENYEIAFDVINK
+524 MLNRV
-537 KKVSISEKII
+537 
-547 INAKS
+547 
-552 ALILEIE
+552 

>member
-1 MNVPFY
+1 VNVPFY

-70 DGKNFDS
+70 EGKNFDS
-77 DQVNKVIGNIDGVA
+77 DEVNKVIGDIDGVA

-112 VIKGVDAN
+112 VIKGVDEN

-131 VDGGYIDDFKSNN
+131 VDGGYIDDFKINN

-241 QNILKE
+241 QNLLKE
-247 KLDSKYLIQNTLW
+247 KLDSKYLIQNRFEQQEFLYKILNTERLVVVIILLFIVLIASFNIISSLIILIIDKKKD
-260 WIEYARLS
+260 IESLFNFGVENHSIKQVFIYKSMLGVFVGSFS
-268 GIRVDTYPYSDKD
+268 GI
-281 FMSDWTLAVMDE
+281 
-293 YPNFNIVGEEW
+293 I
-304 SDNPIVISYWQKDKI
+304 I
-319 NHDGYVSFLPT
+319 
-330 LMDFP
+330 
-335 LQISFTE
+335 
-342 ALLDDFSW
+342 
-350 GNGFIKP
+350 GFILAYLQQEFGLIKMGAGSFVIDAYP
-357 YKTLASDFLYPN
+357 VSIKLNDIIIIQLIVLLIGLLASWF
-369 PNNLLIF
+369 
-376 PDNHD
+376 
-381 MTRFFTQVNN
+381 
-391 DIDLFKM
+391 
-398 GIVYYSTMRGIPQF
+398 
-412 YYGTEILMNSDENP
+412 
-426 GDHGLIRTEFPGGW
+426 
-440 PDHSKNAFT
+440 
-449 GDGLSYKERQTQL
+449 
-462 FFKEILNWRKDNKV
+462 
-476 IHNGK
+476 
-481 LIQFAPKGGIYS
+481 
-493 FFRILNNKMVWVI
+493 
-506 FNRNNSSETLET
+506 T
-518 SRFDEL
+518 SRL
-524 IENYEIAFDVINK
+524 MLNRV
-537 KKVSISEKII
+537 
-547 INAKS
+547 
-552 ALILEIE
+552 

>member
-1 MNVPFY
+1 VNVPFY

-112 VIKGVDAN
+112 VLKGVDKN

-247 KLDSKYLIQNTLW
+247 KLDSKYLIQNRFEQQEFLYKILNTERLVVIIILLFIVLIASFNIISSLIILIIDKKKD
-260 WIEYARLS
+260 IESLFNFGLENHSIKKVFIYKSMLGVFVGSFS
-268 GIRVDTYPYSDKD
+268 GI
-281 FMSDWTLAVMDE
+281 
-293 YPNFNIVGEEW
+293 I
-304 SDNPIVISYWQKDKI
+304 I
-319 NHDGYVSFLPT
+319 
-330 LMDFP
+330 
-335 LQISFTE
+335 
-342 ALLDDFSW
+342 
-350 GNGFIKP
+350 GFILAYLQQEFGLIKMGVGSFVIDAYP
-357 YKTLASDFLYPN
+357 VSIRLNDIIIIQLIVLLIGLLASWF
-369 PNNLLIF
+369 
-376 PDNHD
+376 
-381 MTRFFTQVNN
+381 
-391 DIDLFKM
+391 
-398 GIVYYSTMRGIPQF
+398 
-412 YYGTEILMNSDENP
+412 
-426 GDHGLIRTEFPGGW
+426 
-440 PDHSKNAFT
+440 
-449 GDGLSYKERQTQL
+449 
-462 FFKEILNWRKDNKV
+462 
-476 IHNGK
+476 
-481 LIQFAPKGGIYS
+481 
-493 FFRILNNKMVWVI
+493 
-506 FNRNNSSETLET
+506 T
-518 SRFDEL
+518 SRL
-524 IENYEIAFDVINK
+524 MLNRV
-537 KKVSISEKII
+537 
-547 INAKS
+547 
-552 ALILEIE
+552 

>member
-70 DGKNFDS
+70 EGKNFDS
-77 DQVNKVIGNIDGVA
+77 DEVNKVIGDIDGVA

-112 VIKGVDAN
+112 VIKGVDEN

-131 VDGGYIDDFKSNN
+131 VDGGYIDDFKNNN

-216 DLINRDKYV
+216 DLISRDKYV

-241 QNILKE
+241 QNLLKE
-247 KLDSKYLIQNTLW
+247 KLDSKYLIQNRFEQQEFLYKILNTERLVVVIILLFIVLIASFNIISSLIILIIDKKKD
-260 WIEYARLS
+260 IESLFNFGVENHSIKQVFIYKSMLGVFVGSFS
-268 GIRVDTYPYSDKD
+268 GI
-281 FMSDWTLAVMDE
+281 
-293 YPNFNIVGEEW
+293 I
-304 SDNPIVISYWQKDKI
+304 I
-319 NHDGYVSFLPT
+319 
-330 LMDFP
+330 
-335 LQISFTE
+335 
-342 ALLDDFSW
+342 
-350 GNGFIKP
+350 GFILAYLQQEFGLIKMGAGSFVIDAYP
-357 YKTLASDFLYPN
+357 VSIKLNDIIIIQLIVLLIGLLASWF
-369 PNNLLIF
+369 
-376 PDNHD
+376 
-381 MTRFFTQVNN
+381 
-391 DIDLFKM
+391 
-398 GIVYYSTMRGIPQF
+398 
-412 YYGTEILMNSDENP
+412 
-426 GDHGLIRTEFPGGW
+426 
-440 PDHSKNAFT
+440 
-449 GDGLSYKERQTQL
+449 
-462 FFKEILNWRKDNKV
+462 
-476 IHNGK
+476 
-481 LIQFAPKGGIYS
+481 
-493 FFRILNNKMVWVI
+493 
-506 FNRNNSSETLET
+506 T
-518 SRFDEL
+518 SRL
-524 IENYEIAFDVINK
+524 MLNRV
-537 KKVSISEKII
+537 
-547 INAKS
+547 
-552 ALILEIE
+552 

>member
-77 DQVNKVIGNIDGVA
+77 YEVNKVIGDIDGVA

-112 VIKGVDAN
+112 VLKGVDEN

-131 VDGGYIDDFKSNN
+131 VDGGYLDDFKSNN
-144 VAMVGRGIA
+144 VAMIGRGIA

-196 FGVQQE
+196 FGIQQE

-241 QNILKE
+241 QNLLKE
-247 KLDSKYLIQNTLW
+247 KLDSKYLIQNRFEQQKFLYKILNTERLVVVIILLFIVLIASFNIISSLIILIIDKKKD
-260 WIEYARLS
+260 IESLFNFGVENHSIKKVFIYKSMLGVFVGSFS
-268 GIRVDTYPYSDKD
+268 GI
-281 FMSDWTLAVMDE
+281 
-293 YPNFNIVGEEW
+293 I
-304 SDNPIVISYWQKDKI
+304 I
-319 NHDGYVSFLPT
+319 
-330 LMDFP
+330 
-335 LQISFTE
+335 
-342 ALLDDFSW
+342 
-350 GNGFIKP
+350 GFILAYLQQEFGLIKMGVGSFVIDAYP
-357 YKTLASDFLYPN
+357 VSIKLNDIIIIQLIVLLIGLLASW
-369 PNNLLIF
+369 
-376 PDNHD
+376 
-381 MTRFFTQVNN
+381 FT
-391 DIDLFKM
+391 
-398 GIVYYSTMRGIPQF
+398 S
-412 YYGTEILMNSDENP
+412 ILM
-426 GDHGLIRTEFPGGW
+426 
-440 PDHSKNAFT
+440 
-449 GDGLSYKERQTQL
+449 
-462 FFKEILNWRKDNKV
+462 LNRV
-476 IHNGK
+476 
-481 LIQFAPKGGIYS
+481 
-493 FFRILNNKMVWVI
+493 
-506 FNRNNSSETLET
+506 
-518 SRFDEL
+518 
-524 IENYEIAFDVINK
+524 
-537 KKVSISEKII
+537 
-547 INAKS
+547 
-552 ALILEIE
+552 

>member
-1 MNVPFY
+1 MPFY

-59 VFDPHIRVTSN
+59 VFDPHIKVTSN
-70 DGKNFDS
+70 EGKNFDS
-77 DQVNKVIGNIDGVA
+77 DEVNKVVGDIDGVA

-112 VIKGVDAN
+112 VLKGVDEN

-167 RVYLPNRDSKNLLKL
+167 RVYLPNRDSKNLFKL

-216 DLINRDKYV
+216 DLIKRDKYV

-247 KLDSKYLIQNTLW
+247 KLDSKYLIQNRFEQQEFLYKILNTERLVVIIILLFIVLIASFNIISSLIILIIDKKKD
-260 WIEYARLS
+260 IESLFNFGFENHSIKKVFIYKSMLGVFAGSFS
-268 GIRVDTYPYSDKD
+268 GI
-281 FMSDWTLAVMDE
+281 
-293 YPNFNIVGEEW
+293 I
-304 SDNPIVISYWQKDKI
+304 I
-319 NHDGYVSFLPT
+319 
-330 LMDFP
+330 
-335 LQISFTE
+335 
-342 ALLDDFSW
+342 
-350 GNGFIKP
+350 GFILAYLQQEFGLIKMGVGSFVIDAYP
-357 YKTLASDFLYPN
+357 VSIRLNDIIIIQLIVLLIGLLASWF
-369 PNNLLIF
+369 
-376 PDNHD
+376 
-381 MTRFFTQVNN
+381 
-391 DIDLFKM
+391 
-398 GIVYYSTMRGIPQF
+398 
-412 YYGTEILMNSDENP
+412 
-426 GDHGLIRTEFPGGW
+426 
-440 PDHSKNAFT
+440 
-449 GDGLSYKERQTQL
+449 
-462 FFKEILNWRKDNKV
+462 
-476 IHNGK
+476 
-481 LIQFAPKGGIYS
+481 
-493 FFRILNNKMVWVI
+493 
-506 FNRNNSSETLET
+506 T
-518 SRFDEL
+518 SRL
-524 IENYEIAFDVINK
+524 MLNRV
-537 KKVSISEKII
+537 
-547 INAKS
+547 
-552 ALILEIE
+552 

>member
-112 VIKGVDAN
+112 VIKGVDEN

-247 KLDSKYLIQNTLW
+247 KLDSKYLIQNRFEQQEFLYKILNTERLVVVIILLFIVLIASFNIISSLIILIIDKKKD
-260 WIEYARLS
+260 IESLFNFGFENHSIKKVFIYKSMLGVFVGSFS
-268 GIRVDTYPYSDKD
+268 GI
-281 FMSDWTLAVMDE
+281 
-293 YPNFNIVGEEW
+293 I
-304 SDNPIVISYWQKDKI
+304 I
-319 NHDGYVSFLPT
+319 
-330 LMDFP
+330 
-335 LQISFTE
+335 
-342 ALLDDFSW
+342 
-350 GNGFIKP
+350 GFILAYLQQEFGLIKMGAGSFVIDAYP
-357 YKTLASDFLYPN
+357 VSIKLNDIIIIQLIVLLIGLLASWF
-369 PNNLLIF
+369 
-376 PDNHD
+376 
-381 MTRFFTQVNN
+381 
-391 DIDLFKM
+391 
-398 GIVYYSTMRGIPQF
+398 
-412 YYGTEILMNSDENP
+412 
-426 GDHGLIRTEFPGGW
+426 
-440 PDHSKNAFT
+440 
-449 GDGLSYKERQTQL
+449 
-462 FFKEILNWRKDNKV
+462 
-476 IHNGK
+476 
-481 LIQFAPKGGIYS
+481 
-493 FFRILNNKMVWVI
+493 
-506 FNRNNSSETLET
+506 T
-518 SRFDEL
+518 SRL
-524 IENYEIAFDVINK
+524 MLNRV
-537 KKVSISEKII
+537 
-547 INAKS
+547 
-552 ALILEIE
+552 

>member
-70 DGKNFDS
+70 EGKNFDS
-77 DQVNKVIGNIDGVA
+77 DEVNKVIGDIDGVA

-112 VIKGVDAN
+112 VIKGVDEN

-241 QNILKE
+241 QNLLKE
-247 KLDSKYLIQNTLW
+247 KLDSKYLIQNRFEQQEFLYKILNTERLVVVIILLFIVLIASFNIISSLIILIIDKKKD
-260 WIEYARLS
+260 IESLFNFGVENHSIKQVFICKSMLGVFVGSFS
-268 GIRVDTYPYSDKD
+268 GI
-281 FMSDWTLAVMDE
+281 
-293 YPNFNIVGEEW
+293 I
-304 SDNPIVISYWQKDKI
+304 I
-319 NHDGYVSFLPT
+319 
-330 LMDFP
+330 
-335 LQISFTE
+335 
-342 ALLDDFSW
+342 
-350 GNGFIKP
+350 GFILAYLQQEFGLIKMGVGSFVIDAYP
-357 YKTLASDFLYPN
+357 VSIKLNDIIIIQLIVLLIGLLASWF
-369 PNNLLIF
+369 
-376 PDNHD
+376 
-381 MTRFFTQVNN
+381 
-391 DIDLFKM
+391 
-398 GIVYYSTMRGIPQF
+398 
-412 YYGTEILMNSDENP
+412 
-426 GDHGLIRTEFPGGW
+426 
-440 PDHSKNAFT
+440 
-449 GDGLSYKERQTQL
+449 
-462 FFKEILNWRKDNKV
+462 
-476 IHNGK
+476 
-481 LIQFAPKGGIYS
+481 
-493 FFRILNNKMVWVI
+493 
-506 FNRNNSSETLET
+506 T
-518 SRFDEL
+518 SRL
-524 IENYEIAFDVINK
+524 MLNRV
-537 KKVSISEKII
+537 
-547 INAKS
+547 
-552 ALILEIE
+552 

>member
-1 MNVPFY
+1 MPFY

-77 DQVNKVIGNIDGVA
+77 DQVNQVIGNIDGVA

-112 VIKGVDAN
+112 VIKGVDEN

-153 YYLSMHIGSVFDNL
+153 YYLSIHIGSVFDNL

-247 KLDSKYLIQNTLW
+247 KLDSKYLIQNRFEQQEFLYKILNTERLVVIIILLFIVLIASFNIISSLIILIIDKKKD
-260 WIEYARLS
+260 IESLFNLGVENHSIKKVFIYKSMLGVFVGSFS
-268 GIRVDTYPYSDKD
+268 GI
-281 FMSDWTLAVMDE
+281 
-293 YPNFNIVGEEW
+293 I
-304 SDNPIVISYWQKDKI
+304 I
-319 NHDGYVSFLPT
+319 
-330 LMDFP
+330 
-335 LQISFTE
+335 
-342 ALLDDFSW
+342 
-350 GNGFIKP
+350 GFI
-357 YKTLASDFLYPN
+357 LAYLQQEFG
-369 PNNLLIF
+369 LI
-376 PDNHD
+376 
-381 MTRFFTQVNN
+381 
-391 DIDLFKM
+391 KM
-398 GIVYYSTMRGIPQF
+398 GVGSF
-412 YYGTEILMNSDENP
+412 
-426 GDHGLIRTEFPGGW
+426 
-440 PDHSKNAFT
+440 
-449 GDGLSYKERQTQL
+449 
-462 FFKEILNWRKDNKV
+462 V
-476 IHNGK
+476 ID
-481 LIQFAPKGGIYS
+481 AYP
-493 FFRILNNKMVWVI
+493 
-506 FNRNNSSETLET
+506 
-518 SRFDEL
+518 
-524 IENYEIAFDVINK
+524 
-537 KKVSISEKII
+537 VSIRLYDII
-547 INAKS
+547 IIQ
-552 ALILEIE
+552 LIG

>member
-1 MNVPFY
+1 VNVPFY

-70 DGKNFDS
+70 EGKNFDS
-77 DQVNKVIGNIDGVA
+77 DEVNKVIGDIDGIA

-112 VIKGVDAN
+112 VIKGVDEN

-131 VDGGYIDDFKSNN
+131 VDGDYIDDFKSNN

-196 FGVQQE
+196 FGIQQE

-241 QNILKE
+241 QNLLKE
-247 KLDSKYLIQNTLW
+247 KLDSKYLIQNRFEQQEFLYKILNTERLVVVIILLFIVLIASFNIISSLIILIIDKKKD
-260 WIEYARLS
+260 IESLFNFGVENHSIKQVFIYKSMLGVFVGSFS
-268 GIRVDTYPYSDKD
+268 GI
-281 FMSDWTLAVMDE
+281 
-293 YPNFNIVGEEW
+293 I
-304 SDNPIVISYWQKDKI
+304 I
-319 NHDGYVSFLPT
+319 
-330 LMDFP
+330 
-335 LQISFTE
+335 
-342 ALLDDFSW
+342 
-350 GNGFIKP
+350 GFILAYLQQEFGLIKMGAGSFVIDAYP
-357 YKTLASDFLYPN
+357 VSIKFNDIIIIQLIVLLIGLLASWF
-369 PNNLLIF
+369 
-376 PDNHD
+376 
-381 MTRFFTQVNN
+381 
-391 DIDLFKM
+391 
-398 GIVYYSTMRGIPQF
+398 
-412 YYGTEILMNSDENP
+412 
-426 GDHGLIRTEFPGGW
+426 
-440 PDHSKNAFT
+440 
-449 GDGLSYKERQTQL
+449 
-462 FFKEILNWRKDNKV
+462 
-476 IHNGK
+476 
-481 LIQFAPKGGIYS
+481 
-493 FFRILNNKMVWVI
+493 
-506 FNRNNSSETLET
+506 T
-518 SRFDEL
+518 SRL
-524 IENYEIAFDVINK
+524 MLNRV
-537 KKVSISEKII
+537 
-547 INAKS
+547 
-552 ALILEIE
+552 